1 MGRCITVRLRKRVI
15 RVRWKCKRRSVV
27 KTKKYL
33 RWWLQVPAGV
43 EVSDLVGLPLKAYRD
58 GAKLVFELVEGW
70 QHSPLEPKETLK
82 T

>member
-1 MGRCITVRLRKRVI
+1 M
-15 RVRWKCKRRSVV
+15 